1 MVKSAYDLVIIGSGV
16 SGLSAGLFARRYG
29 LETILL
35 ERLMTGG
42 QIINADNI
50 ENYPGFPDGV
60 SGATLSSLIQDHAL
74 KNGLEVHLDEV
85 TSLKRSGNQWELISP
100 ESEYLAKAV
109 IIAGGSALNKLGVPG
124 EEQFLGSG
132 VSYCATCDGAFF
144 TGQKLAV
151 VGSGDSAMDE
161 ARVLSEFAS
170 EALLFIKTHE
180 LTGQK
185 ILQERIMSNSK
196 VTIITNTRIDN
207 VFGTSQVEGIT
218 TTNTLTNEESKVGI
232 SGIFIY
238 VGLKPHTDYLK
249 DLLPLDNRGHIPTD
263 LWMRTPVDGIF
274 AIGDIRQNSASQ
286 LISGAGDG
294 ATAAIA
300 ASRYI
305 ENRNFTS

>member
-132 VSYCATCDGAFF
+132 VSY
-144 TGQKLAV
+144 
-151 VGSGDSAMDE
+151 
-161 ARVLSEFAS
+161 LS
-170 EALLFIKTHE
+170 LI
-180 LTGQK
+180 
-185 ILQERIMSNSK
+185 
-196 VTIITNTRIDN
+196 
-207 VFGTSQVEGIT
+207 
-218 TTNTLTNEESKVGI
+218 
-232 SGIFIY
+232 
-238 VGLKPHTDYLK
+238 
-249 DLLPLDNRGHIPTD
+249 HI
-263 LWMRTPVDGIF
+263 
-274 AIGDIRQNSASQ
+274 
-286 LISGAGDG
+286 
-294 ATAAIA
+294 
-300 ASRYI
+300 
-305 ENRNFTS
+305 

>member
-1 MVKSAYDLVIIGSGV
+1 MANSAYDLVIIGGGV
-16 SGLSAGLFARRYG
+16 SGLSAGLFARRSG
-29 LETILL
+29 LKTILL

-60 SGATLSSLIQDHAL
+60 SGATLASLIQDHAL
-74 KNGLEVHLDEV
+74 KNGLEIRLDEV
-85 TSLKRSGNQWELISP
+85 TSLKRNGNQWTVISP

-109 IIAGGSALNKLGVPG
+109 IIAGGSALKKLDIPG
-124 EEQFLGSG
+124 EERFLGSG

-144 TGQKLAV
+144 AGQKIAV
-151 VGSGDSAMDE
+151 VGSGDSAIDE
-161 ARVLSEFAS
+161 ALVLSEFAS
-170 EALLFIKTHE
+170 DILLFIKTHE

-185 ILQERIMSNSK
+185 ILQERVMSNSK
-196 VTIITNTRIDN
+196 VTIITNTRVDN

-218 TTNTLTNEESKVGI
+218 TTNTLTNVESKVSL

-238 VGLKPHTDYLK
+238 IGLKPHTDYLK

-300 ASRYI
+300 VSRYI
-305 ENRNFTS
+305 EHGDFTS

>member
-1 MVKSAYDLVIIGSGV
+1 MVNSAYDLVIIGGGA
-16 SGLSAGLFARRYG
+16 SGLSAGLFACRSG
-29 LETILL
+29 LKAILL

-42 QIINADNI
+42 QIINADSI

-60 SGATLSSLIQDHAL
+60 TGATLASLMQDHAL
-74 KNGLEVHLDEV
+74 KNGLDIHLSEV
-85 TSLKRSGNQWELISP
+85 TSLQRKGHQWVVKA
-100 ESEYLAKAV
+100 SEREYSAKAI
-109 IIAGGSALNKLGVPG
+109 IIAGGSSLKKLNIPG
-124 EEQFLGSG
+124 EDEFLGSG

-144 TGQKLAV
+144 SGQKIAV
-151 VGSGDSAMDE
+151 VGGGDSAIDE
-161 ARVLSEFAS
+161 ALVLSEFAS
-170 EALLFIKTHE
+170 EILLFIKNHE

-185 ILQERIMSNSK
+185 ILQKRLISNSK
-196 VTIITNTRIDN
+196 VTIVTNTRIDN
-207 VFGTSQVEGIT
+207 IFGTSLVEGIV
-218 TTNTLTNEESKVGI
+218 TTNTLTNLESKVSL

-238 VGLKPHTDYLK
+238 IGLEPHTNYLK

-300 ASRYI
+300 AFRYI
-305 ENRNFTS
+305 ENGKFPS

>member
-1 MVKSAYDLVIIGSGV
+1 MVKSAYDLVIIGSGI

-60 SGATLSSLIQDHAL
+60 SGATLSALIQDHAL

-85 TSLKRSGNQWELISP
+85 TSLKRSGNQWALISP

-109 IIAGGSALNKLGVPG
+109 IIAGGSALKKLGVPG

-144 TGQKLAV
+144 TGQKIAV

-161 ARVLSEFAS
+161 ALVLSEFAS
-170 EALLFIKTHE
+170 EVLLFIKTHE

-218 TTNTLTNEESKVGI
+218 TTNTLTNEESKVGL

-263 LWMRTPVDGIF
+263 LWMRTPIDGIF